1 MLPPGTPCGPA
12 RPESQLD
19 PRPRGGRPAGAG
31 PQAAPR
37 TPAPNISGDGGKDRV
52 GQPLARPGGTLKG
65 EDDRRFR
72 LYTVIRI
79 KIRSRVSIA
88 REIGFRLSI
97 AAAGRAGRFA
107 AGPYYKAPKPCSPCY
122 SHTLDPIFIQT
133 TARAARARRGED
145 APPYEPLPGQGCL
158 YP

>member
-1 MLPPGTPCGPA
+1 M
-12 RPESQLD
+12 
-19 PRPRGGRPAGAG
+19 
-31 PQAAPR
+31 
-37 TPAPNISGDGGKDRV
+37 
-52 GQPLARPGGTLKG
+52 GQPLPRPGGTLKG

-88 REIGFRLSI
+88 REIGFRFSI
-97 AAAGRAGRFA
+97 AAAGRFA
-107 AGPYYKAPKPCSPCY
+107 ARPYYKAPKPYSPCY
-122 SHTLDPIFIQT
+122 SHTLDPICIQT

-158 YP
+158 N